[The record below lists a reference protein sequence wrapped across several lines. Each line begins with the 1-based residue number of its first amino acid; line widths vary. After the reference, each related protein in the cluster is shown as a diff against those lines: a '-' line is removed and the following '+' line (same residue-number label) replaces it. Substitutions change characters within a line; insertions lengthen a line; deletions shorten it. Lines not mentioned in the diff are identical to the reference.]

1 MKCVWCVGVDSSFHQ
16 LQVTFFL
23 PACVPP
29 FFWHFFPQQ
38 LLESMLSLSL
48 LPHAWLPPCTMGWQ
62 RTLCV
67 IKGLEGR
74 ISHSA
79 AGFYPSPNKLWQCT
93 NISLSPC
100 SCAGPLERLLL
111 FSQHHMAR
119 LQLDMELGSGDAAA
133 CAACFL
139 FQCLFPAKCQNLL
152 SHSHV
157 SFDLLVTVVTL
168 F

>member
-100 SCAGPLERLLL
+100 SCAGPLERCC
-111 FSQHHMAR
+111 SSPSTTWPDYSWTWSWAVGM
-119 LQLDMELGSGDAAA
+119 LQLALPAFFSS
-133 CAACFL
+133 ACFQPSARTYSVIL
-139 FQCLFPAKCQNLL
+139 M
-152 SHSHV
+152 SHSIY
-157 SFDLLVTVVTL
+157 L
-168 F
+168 